1 MVAILAALCAAA
13 LFAIAAALQH
23 RSAGLV
29 TDADTVRTAG
39 VAAFVS
45 ETLRHPLWVAGSIA
59 DIVGFGLHAVAVRDG
74 PLTLVQPL
82 LVTGVL
88 FALPLR
94 RVLEH
99 RHPRRE
105 ELGWAAALAVGL
117 VFFLTISTPTNGA
130 AQAADPVPTVI
141 SFAVVGLA
149 ILVCSFVGRRSS
161 GGTAAVT
168 LGVGAGLA
176 FAGTAGLLK
185 ETMEIV
191 NRGPGALFTTWPLYA
206 LIIVG
211 GIGLLLNQLAYQAGP
226 LHFSL
231 PAVTIVDPIVSLVI
245 GVAVFDERFR
255 NGTPY
260 LVGEA
265 FGLALIVAAA
275 VRLTRSDPKE
285 PTSFIRPESSKA
297 QKEHPACQIC

>member
-206 LIIVG
+206 LDHRRRYWPAPQSTCLPGRSAAFQSARGHHRRPDRQPGHRSGRLRREVSQRNALPGRG
-211 GIGLLLNQLAYQAGP
+211 GLRAGAHRRRGRAP
-226 LHFSL
+226 HSL
-231 PAVTIVDPIVSLVI
+231 
-245 GVAVFDERFR
+245 
-255 NGTPY
+255 
-260 LVGEA
+260 
-265 FGLALIVAAA
+265 
-275 VRLTRSDPKE
+275 
-285 PTSFIRPESSKA
+285 
-297 QKEHPACQIC
+297 